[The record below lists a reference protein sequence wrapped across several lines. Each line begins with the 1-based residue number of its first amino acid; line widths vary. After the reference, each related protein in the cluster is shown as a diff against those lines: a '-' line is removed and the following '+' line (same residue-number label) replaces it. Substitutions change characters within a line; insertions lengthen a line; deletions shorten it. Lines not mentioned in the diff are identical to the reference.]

1 MDRNGDGDVSIKE
14 WVGDLDVFRKL
25 DTTGDGLLSVAEAEK
40 ASTTK

>member
-25 DTTGDGLLSVAEAEK
+25 DVDGDGLVSSHEAGK
-40 ASTTK
+40 APMTK